1 MRTTTRILLPGLMI
15 AAAGSAGASDLS
27 ALLECRA
34 PESMA
39 AAPQTI
45 VGLGSSGGFDCR
57 VHERDRQTAV
67 YCTGAG
73 KATAFGRPVKEFNV
87 IHGADGSKMVQVA
100 FNDSPA
106 TLEPAL
112 AQARQGAG
120 GAGPL
125 MTAEVGQ
132 REDGVA
138 EVRCRIEGDRG
149 ATGSIAGTLDFRGV
163 SPVPPMRV
171 CAAPVR
177 SPEQPQ
183 CVQTRAGEASYV
195 IESLPPGE
203 YYVTSYALEGNPGKL
218 FGVFSSSLQ
227 KCADGDAHCA
237 SQQLQRVTVYPGDV
251 RSGVDPTTLMST
263 LPSPL
268 RAASIASR

>member
-1 MRTTTRILLPGLMI
+1 MRTSTRIVLPALLL
-15 AAAGSAGASDLS
+15 AAGGASASDLA

-34 PESMA
+34 PEAMA

-73 KATAFGRPVKEFNV
+73 RATAFGRPVKEFNV
-87 IHGADGSKMVQVA
+87 IHAADGGKLLQVA
-100 FNDSPA
+100 FNDAPA

-112 AQARQGAG
+112 AHARQGAG
-120 GAGPL
+120 GSGPL
-125 MTAEVGQ
+125 MTAEVGT

-138 EVRCRIEGDRG
+138 EIRCRVEGHRG
-149 ATGSIAGTLDFRGV
+149 STGSIAGTLDFRGV
-163 SPVPPMRV
+163 TPVPPMRV

-177 SPEQPQ
+177 TPEQPQ
-183 CVQTRAGEASYV
+183 CVQTVAGESSYV

-203 YYVTSYALEGNPGKL
+203 YYVTSYALEGNPGRL

-227 KCADGDAHCA
+227 KCADGDANCA

-268 RAASIASR
+268 RSASMASR

>member
-1 MRTTTRILLPGLMI
+1 MRKTTCLLFPGLLL
-15 AAAGSAGASDLS
+15 AAGGVSASDLT

-34 PESMA
+34 PEAMA
-39 AAPQTI
+39 SAPQGI
-45 VGLGSSGGFDCR
+45 VSLGSSGGFDCR

-73 KATAFGRPVKEFNV
+73 QATAFGRKVKEFNV
-87 IHGADGSKMVQVA
+87 IHGADGGKLLQVA

-120 GAGPL
+120 AAGPL
-125 MTAEVGQ
+125 MTAEVGT

-138 EVRCRIEGDRG
+138 EIRCRIDGHRG
-149 ATGSIAGTLDFRGV
+149 STGSIAGTLDFRGV
-163 SPVPPMRV
+163 TPVPPMRV

-177 SPEQPQ
+177 TPEQPQ
-183 CVQTRAGEASYV
+183 CVQTAAGESSYL

-203 YYVTSYALEGNPGKL
+203 YYVTSYALEKNPDRL

-227 KCADGDAHCA
+227 KCADGDANCA

-251 RSGVDPTTLMST
+251 RSGVDPSTLMSS

-268 RAASIASR
+268 RSAAMASR